1 MVLKFLEWVEQ
12 KNLAS
17 FFSIFCDFY
26 KNVSKIFFPQKLF
39 FRMNCCCCVTLSGQ
53 IPLGLN
59 KILSKLTKNAQ
70 QKKPTNRS
78 FSEMIDRFL
87 GL

>member
-1 MVLKFLEWVEQ
+1 ML
-12 KNLAS
+12 
-17 FFSIFCDFY
+17 I
-26 KNVSKIFFPQKLF
+26 
-39 FRMNCCCCVTLSGQ
+39 FRMNCCCYVTLSGQ